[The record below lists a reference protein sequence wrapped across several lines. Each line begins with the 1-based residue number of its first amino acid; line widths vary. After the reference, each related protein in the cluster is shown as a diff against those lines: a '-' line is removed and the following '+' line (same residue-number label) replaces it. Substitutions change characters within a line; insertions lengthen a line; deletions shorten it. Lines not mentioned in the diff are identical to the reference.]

1 MPGTL
6 VQEPNLNIYVGLVL
20 QESSVPTNKR
30 VYNGYEVAAQQK
42 CLAHLRRH
50 FQQVARLK
58 QPHQLRLGQA
68 FIELIDQAFA
78 QHLMWRETGE
88 ASDACFLG

>member
-1 MPGTL
+1 M
-6 VQEPNLNIYVGLVL
+6 QR
-20 QESSVPTNKR
+20 S
-30 VYNGYEVAAQQK
+30 QK

-68 FIELIDQAFA
+68 FIELIDEAFA
-78 QHLMWRETGE
+78 QHRQWRETGE
-88 ASDACFLG
+88 ASVYASWAESFKGRVTEAIESWSSKAANRCGVVAQVLS